1 METCVPKKSLLCCVQ
16 RNKKLFTLFY
26 KHKKNKAQTTF
37 WKVFKTV
44 DAQRGLGNEYVASN
58 ETPSAN
64 VISTEVMLTSR
75 RARRSAV
82 GRADESDA

>member
-1 METCVPKKSLLCCVQ
+1 M
-16 RNKKLFTLFY
+16 
-26 KHKKNKAQTTF
+26 KNKVQE
-37 WKVFKTV
+37 VFKTINT
-44 DAQRGLGNEYVASN
+44 QRGLGNEYVASN